1 MRKSVITTSAK
12 NVRSLS
18 GRRRLATIAATAVLA
33 GGIQFLTTD
42 AAWAADAGQAAN
54 PGSAPTAST
63 AVHNG
68 HVQAGLF
75 MTKSLSITAGGP
87 KVEIPVEVVNFT
99 GAPYRHVTAG
109 VAFRDTVDMI
119 GLDSTMMTVEAL
131 TPQGWRKVSL
141 GHSSDGFLG
150 GESPYGEP
158 LQDGR
163 AAHFTFRVGLS
174 ATAPH
179 GLTRIQ
185 VNVSGS
191 AEDNHGDYQE
201 NEMSVVHPAAPA
213 KPAPGKPTPSK
224 TAKPAAGATQTQ
236 AQPVADRTPAPVAAA
251 AVPAPAAAA
260 VVPAVAEPATPLA
273 DAGPTTGAPEL
284 ARTGVD
290 AGWLTAA
297 VGAVLLALGAGA
309 RFAARRLRPRR

>member
-18 GRRRLATIAATAVLA
+18 AHRRLATIAATAVLA

-42 AAWAADAGQAAN
+42 TASAADAGQAAN
-54 PGSAPTAST
+54 PGSAPTASA

-87 KVEIPVEVVNFT
+87 KVEIPIEVVNFT
-99 GAPYRHVTAG
+99 GAPYRNVTAG
-109 VAFRDTVDMI
+109 VAFRNTVDTTNLEAGM
-119 GLDSTMMTVEAL
+119 LTVEVH

-141 GHSSDGFLG
+141 GRSSDGFIG
-150 GESPYGEP
+150 AETPYGEP

-163 AAHFTFRVGLS
+163 ATHFTFRVGLS

-179 GLTRIQ
+179 SLTRIQ
-185 VNVSGS
+185 VNISGS

-213 KPAPGKPTPSK
+213 KPTPSK
-224 TAKPAAGATQTQ
+224 TAKPA
-236 AQPVADRTPAPVAAA
+236 PAKPSAKPS
-251 AVPAPAAAA
+251 PA
-260 VVPAVAEPATPLA
+260 AEPAA
-273 DAGPTTGAPEL
+273 DTTTAAPTAPEATPTTAPATTAPAGTPEL
-284 ARTGVD
+284 AHTGSSERNTF
-290 AGWLTAA
+290 LAA
-297 VGAVLLALGAGA
+297 SSAAFLALGAGVLIA
-309 RFAARRLRPRR
+309 VRRLRPQR